1 MKLQVAVYITL
12 SLLGTVLSRPMEENY
27 GLTESELESYVGPT
41 VKPEV
46 AADQVAAE
54 QEEESE
60 VQATVQQGELL
71 QILVELA

>member
-1 MKLQVAVYITL
+1 
-12 SLLGTVLSRPMEENY
+12 MEENY
-27 GLTESELESYVGPT
+27 GPTESELESYVGPT
-41 VKPEV
+41 MPE
-46 AADQVAAE
+46 VAAE

>member
-12 SLLGTVLSRPMEENY
+12 SLLGTALSRPMEENY
-27 GLTESELESYVGPT
+27 GPTESELESYVGLT
-41 VKPEV
+41 VKPE
-46 AADQVAAE
+46 VAAE

>member
-12 SLLGTVLSRPMEENY
+12 SLLGTALSRPMEENY

-41 VKPEV
+41 MPE
-46 AADQVAAE
+46 VAAE

>member
-12 SLLGTVLSRPMEENY
+12 SLLGTALSRPMEENY
-27 GLTESELESYVGPT
+27 GPTESELESYVGPT
-41 VKPEV
+41 MPE
-46 AADQVAAE
+46 VAAE